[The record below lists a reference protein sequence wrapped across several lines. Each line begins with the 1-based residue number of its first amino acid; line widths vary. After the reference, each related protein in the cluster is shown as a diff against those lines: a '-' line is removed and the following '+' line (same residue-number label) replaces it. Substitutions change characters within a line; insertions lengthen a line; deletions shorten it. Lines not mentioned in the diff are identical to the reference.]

1 MRTLFLLFTALVL
14 ALVLWVEFRTR
25 LSRSLKIV
33 AWLIPSLLIIR
44 LFFNWSWENAAYLGL
59 IVGIGGLVWLTVWY
73 ITSRIERDQAQ
84 RRRSGN

>member
-1 MRTLFLLFTALVL
+1 MRTLVLLLTALVL

-44 LFFNWSWENAAYLGL
+44 LFFNWSWENATYLGL
-59 IVGIGGLVWLTVWY
+59 IVGIGGLVWLAVWY
-73 ITSRIERDQAQ
+73 ITDRIARNQA
-84 RRRSGN
+84 GK